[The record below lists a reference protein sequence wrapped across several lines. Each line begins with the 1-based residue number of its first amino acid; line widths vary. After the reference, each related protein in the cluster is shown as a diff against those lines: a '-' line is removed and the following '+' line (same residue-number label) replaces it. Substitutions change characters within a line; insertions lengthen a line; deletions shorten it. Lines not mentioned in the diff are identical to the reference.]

1 MMSLSGRSVS
11 AVALMIL
18 TASPAFADRE
28 ATSVT
33 RLETILKQNPLPPG
47 GPAASMVGSLRA
59 GEASLGVLVMRENR
73 LHHHVAQDHVLYLVR
88 GTGIARLEGANGAI
102 ETRSIG
108 PGDILALPRGRKHGF
123 KKSSDEDL
131 VFLVVANPVPSGV
144 EETTYDE

>member
-1 MMSLSGRSVS
+1 MMSLSGRCVS
-11 AVALMIL
+11 AAVLMIL
-18 TASPAFADRE
+18 TASSAFADPE
-28 ATSVT
+28 TISVT
-33 RLETILKQNPLPPG
+33 KLETILKENPLPPG
-47 GPAASMVGSLRA
+47 PAASIVGSLRA

-88 GTGIARLEGANGAI
+88 GTGIARLESANGAI

-108 PGDILALPRGRKHGF
+108 PGDILTLPRGRKHGF

-144 EETTYDE
+144 EETTCDE